1 MSTPGSRPKKSGFMA
16 NLQSVMAPA
25 IPADDGQPI
34 ARPRSILVASVLIIV
49 AAVLYLLIG
58 ALSVTSTGKQADS
71 YRTFYSSAVKQCT
84 DTVGGVGTA
93 VPTTIAT
100 PTAGPTTPLALTAL
114 PSSCRQITEPTLTA
128 AALSSYKTTLVVFSV
143 VLILL
148 GLVTGGAGWF
158 MREGRKWTRRVLIG
172 VVLVQLVL
180 AFLFQVSNTVTLFAT
195 LLIVIGLAMTFLGK
209 ASAFFI
215 GTALRKK
222 QH

>member
-34 ARPRSILVASVLIIV
+34 VRPRSVLVASVLVMV
-49 AAVLYLLIG
+49 AAVLFLLIG
-58 ALSVTSTGKQADS
+58 ALSVSSTGSQARS
-71 YRTFYSSAVKQCT
+71 YQTFYASAVKQCT
-84 DTVGGVGTA
+84 QNVGGIGTA
-93 VPTTIAT
+93 VPTSVAT

-114 PSSCRQITEPTLTA
+114 PSSCRKITEPTLSA
-128 AALSSYKTTLVVFSV
+128 AALSSYKTTLLIFSV
-143 VLILL
+143 VLILV
-148 GLVTGGAGWF
+148 GLVTGAAGWF

-209 ASAFFI
+209 AAAFFM
-215 GTALRKK
+215 GVALRKK

>member
-1 MSTPGSRPKKSGFMA
+1 MSSPGSRPKKSGFMA
-16 NLQSVMAPA
+16 NLQSAMAPA

-34 ARPRSILVASVLIIV
+34 VRPRAILIASVLVIV
-49 AAVLYLLIG
+49 DAALYLLIG
-58 ALSVTSTGKQADS
+58 ALSVPSTGSQAAG
-71 YRTFYSSAVKQCT
+71 YQTFYSSAVKQCT
-84 DTVGGVGTA
+84 DAVGGIGTA
-93 VPTTIAT
+93 VPTTVAT

-114 PSSCRQITEPTLTA
+114 PSSCRKITEPTLSA
-128 AALSSYKTTLVVFSV
+128 AALSSYKTTLLVFSV

-148 GLVTGGAGWF
+148 GLVTGASGWF
-158 MREGRKWTRRVLIG
+158 MRGGRKVNRRVLIG

-209 ASAFFI
+209 ASAFFM
-215 GTALRKK
+215 GVALRKK

>member
-1 MSTPGSRPKKSGFMA
+1 MA
-16 NLQSVMAPA
+16 NLQSAMAPA

-34 ARPRSILVASVLIIV
+34 VRPRSIVVASVLVMV
-49 AAVLYLLIG
+49 AAALYLLIG
-58 ALSVTSTGKQADS
+58 ALSVSSTGSQAES

-84 DTVGGVGTA
+84 DFVGGIGTA
-93 VPTTIAT
+93 VPSTVAT

-114 PSSCRQITEPTLTA
+114 PSSCRQITEPTLSA
-128 AALSSYKTTLVVFSV
+128 AALSSYKTTLLVFSV

-148 GLVTGGAGWF
+148 GLITGASGWF

-172 VVLVQLVL
+172 VVLIQLVL

-209 ASAFFI
+209 AASFFMAV
-215 GTALRKK
+215 ALRKK